1 MVNNNDRKKKN
12 KNIYKYISKTKAKNK
27 FILISM
33 GDVSMKET
41 PSWFRKFID
50 EIDSIGKNM
59 ASPTPGTDAGTSS
72 AQPDVPTKQPPKPA
86 TNKVASPT
94 NWIMV
99 QRVTS
104 SMCFILGAI
113 GLAFSIVCTIF
124 LSSVEENCAGYNEET
139 QQFLYIMS
147 ILLTIFFGLI
157 MFASAF
163 SVAAAFF

>member
-1 MVNNNDRKKKN
+1 
-12 KNIYKYISKTKAKNK
+12 
-27 FILISM
+27 M

-59 ASPTPGTDAGTSS
+59 ASPTPGTEHGISS
-72 AQPDVPTKQPPKPA
+72 AQPDVLTKQPA
-86 TNKVASPT
+86 NKLETGGPT

-139 QQFLYIMS
+139 QHFLYIMS
-147 ILLTIFFGLI
+147 ILLTVFFGLI
-157 MFASAF
+157 MFVSAF